1 MKIPQPII
9 WSLAMLLLLFLATQV
24 VLVGDDIS
32 FTTLL
37 AYLSGDLPDG
47 YQLTVIHELRLPKVV
62 MAVLAGAS
70 LALAGF
76 MMQQLVNNPL
86 ADPYLISTA
95 SGASLGVNLT
105 ISGFLPAIF
114 PYLYVLPFYGFVFG
128 MLSTLLVV
136 VLSKQKGQV
145 NTLILIIGGVSV
157 SSLLTACTSLIV
169 YYSDSTAKLR
179 SILFWAM
186 GSFEK
191 TQWQQIP
198 LLLVLLVVVL
208 VASSF
213 IHRHLLILMMGNTKA
228 KQLGA
233 NVGQLQILLLCFSAL
248 LVGVVVAYC
257 GPIGFVGLIVPHFS
271 RAFVGLSSRSVLV
284 FTALAGAGFMLAC
297 EWIAQLIV
305 PEVGLPVGLVASF
318 IGVPF
323 FLYLLFNRKYHFSK

>member
-9 WSLAMLLLLFLATQV
+9 WSIALCLLLFLAIQV
-24 VLVGDDIS
+24 IVVGDDIS
-32 FTTLL
+32 FSTLVD
-37 AYLSGDLPDG
+37 YLSGNLSQG
-47 YQLTVIHELRLPKVV
+47 YQFTVLHELRLPKVI
-62 MAVLAGAS
+62 MAMLVGAA

-105 ISGFLPAIF
+105 ITGFLPAIL
-114 PYLYVLPFYGFVFG
+114 PYLYLLPFYGFVFG

-136 VLSKQKGQV
+136 ILSKQKGQV
-145 NTLILIIGGVSV
+145 NTLILVIGGVSV

-191 TQWQQIP
+191 TQWPQIP
-198 LLLVLLVVVL
+198 LLAILLVVVL
-208 VASSF
+208 IASSF
-213 IHRHLLILMMGNTKA
+213 IHRHLLILMMGTTKA

-233 NVGQLQILLLCFSAL
+233 KVSQLQMVLLCFSAL

-257 GPIGFVGLIVPHFS
+257 GPIGFVGLIIPHFS
-271 RAFVGLSSRSVLV
+271 RAFVGLSSRSILL
-284 FTALAGAGFMLAC
+284 FTALAGATFMLAC

-305 PEVGLPVGLVASF
+305 PDVGLPVGVVASF

-323 FLYLLFNRKYHFSK
+323 FLYLLFNRKYNFNR

>member
-1 MKIPQPII
+1 MKISQPII
-9 WSLAMLLLLFLATQV
+9 WSIAICLLFFLALQV

-32 FTTLL
+32 FSSFVK
-37 AYLSGDLPDG
+37 YLSGNLIEG
-47 YQLTVIHELRLPKVV
+47 YQYTVLQELRLPKVV
-62 MAVLAGAS
+62 MVALVGAA

-105 ISGFLPAIF
+105 ITGVLPAIF

-128 MLSTLLVV
+128 MLSTLLVI

-145 NTLILIIGGVSV
+145 NTLILVIGGVSV

-198 LLLVLLVVVL
+198 FLFGVLMLIL
-208 VASSF
+208 IASIF
-213 IHRHLLILMMGNTKA
+213 IHRHLLILMLGAVQA
-228 KQLGA
+228 KQMGA
-233 NVGQLQILLLCFSAL
+233 QVSKLQIVLLSFSAL

-257 GPIGFVGLIVPHFS
+257 GPIGFIGLIVPHFS
-271 RAFVGLSSRSVLV
+271 RAFIGLSNRSILL
-284 FTALAGAGFMLAC
+284 FTALAGANFMLAC
-297 EWIAQLIV
+297 EWIAQLII
-305 PEVGLPVGLVASF
+305 PDIGLPVGVVASF

-323 FLYLLFNRKYHFSK
+323 FLYLLFNRKYQFNQ